1 MPNPY
6 QRASSEKRTMR
17 RTLPSKEDTNAGETD
32 VESPDDILAGLPPME
47 DDFLESVDAD
57 DEVDEDEGEE
67 GDDGIESLMEP
78 RRRFQMPDPRPNR
91 RMGSDED
98 DEDDDLDV
106 MGVLAGASG
115 GRKTEKT
122 VFSAITYY
130 ALHED
135 QDSDTSEPT
144 KVLGRRTPKQLARMI
159 YERSGGLTGTWRI
172 TQKGL
177 VKKGAR
183 GAEKWETIDV
193 FDLDVGP
200 DGTVAAPVATRREDE
215 DDYAYRR
222 AYDPPTPPPAPAFP
236 TPTTD
241 YPGSDIVAMQM
252 QQMRQ
257 TEELLREIREQRLLR
272 SNRDGNVSSADSIK
286 EWLTILG
293 PLAGGLVAGL
303 KSLTSSSWEGIA
315 KGIELAQKSS
325 TPGLTEIVS
334 AAVLPILA
342 GGGRSIGDAISN
354 PAGSQP
360 RGLPGPPTPGLPS
373 PAPQPQRPQP
383 ATTPQPAAAQPK
395 EPGPVALI
403 KGIGRAFMGDN
414 QRLTAELYWANM
426 AYAHLSDADLQQFI
440 DGGPDRAQKA
450 LAKYCPDLPS
460 ALVEKSRE
468 WFGNVFL
475 LLDQLRG
482 APPSAEYEDD
492 EPAIRSVNN
501 ERHGPQSPAGGN
513 APPEEEE

>member
-6 QRASSEKRTMR
+6 QRMSSEKRTMR
-17 RTLPSKEDTNAGETD
+17 RTPQSEE
-32 VESPDDILAGLPPME
+32 ESSAVNSDAESSDDLLAGLPPME
-47 DDFLESVDAD
+47 DDFLESVDD
-57 DEVDEDEGEE
+57 EEVDEDEGD
-67 GDDGIESLMEP
+67 GGPDGIESLAEP
-78 RRRFQMPDPRPNR
+78 RRRYQMPDPRPNR
-91 RMGSDED
+91 RMGIEE

-115 GRKTEKT
+115 VRKSEKT

-177 VKKGAR
+177 VKKGVR

-222 AYDPPTPPPAPAFP
+222 TYDPPTPPPTPTFP

-257 TEELLREIREQRLLR
+257 TEELLREVREQRLLR

-286 EWLTILG
+286 EWLTVLG

-373 PAPQPQRPQP
+373 PAPQPQRQPP
-383 ATTPQPAAAQPK
+383 ATTQPPQPAAAQPK

-492 EPAIRSVNN
+492 EP
-501 ERHGPQSPAGGN
+501 QSPAGGN